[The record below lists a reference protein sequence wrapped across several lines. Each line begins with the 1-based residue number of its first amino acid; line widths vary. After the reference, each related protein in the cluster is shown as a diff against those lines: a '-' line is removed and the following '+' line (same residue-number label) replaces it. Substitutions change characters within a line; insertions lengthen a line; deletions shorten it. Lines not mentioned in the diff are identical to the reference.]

1 MEKTQVTLT
10 ETIKSLLDDKKY
22 STLRDVL
29 ETMNPVDIAELFE
42 ELQDEKAPILF
53 RLLPKELAADAFVEM
68 DEETQEFLIHGFS
81 DSELKE
87 VVDELFVD
95 DAVDIIEEMP
105 ANVVK
110 RILRQADLDT
120 RKKINELLK
129 YPDDSAGSI
138 MTTEFISLRPSMTV
152 EEAIKRIRRTGI
164 DKETIYTCYV
174 TDNLNK
180 LIGIMTVKTLLLSD
194 ENDRVKDLMEDNVIS
209 VNTLDDQEEVAQLFS
224 KYDFLALPVVDTENR
239 LVGIVT
245 IDDAMDVLEEEVTE
259 DIEKMAA
266 VMPSDKPYMKTSVFG
281 LKNVFRGF

>member
-138 MTTEFISLRPSMTV
+138 MTTEFI
-152 EEAIKRIRRTGI
+152 
-164 DKETIYTCYV
+164 
-174 TDNLNK
+174 
-180 LIGIMTVKTLLLSD
+180 
-194 ENDRVKDLMEDNVIS
+194 DL
-209 VNTLDDQEEVAQLFS
+209 
-224 KYDFLALPVVDTENR
+224 K
-239 LVGIVT
+239 
-245 IDDAMDVLEEEVTE
+245 E
-259 DIEKMAA
+259 DIENQISKNLKSGWSIERISKVNISILRIAIYEMIYEKLPYKVVINEA
-266 VMPSDKPYMKTSVFG
+266 VELAKSYGDDSASSFVNGILASVV
-281 LKNVFRGF
+281 KNNNIE